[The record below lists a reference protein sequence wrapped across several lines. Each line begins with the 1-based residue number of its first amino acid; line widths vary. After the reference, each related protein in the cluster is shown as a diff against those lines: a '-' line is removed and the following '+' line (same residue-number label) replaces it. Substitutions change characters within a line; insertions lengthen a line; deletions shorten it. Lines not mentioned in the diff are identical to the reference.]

1 MRPLPAVLATIL
13 TILSAA
19 CSKAPAPAA
28 PEQVYTVRGRVVA
41 LPDPAKPG
49 GGLQIQHEPIPEYV
63 NPKGERKGMG
73 SMTMSFAPAE
83 GLDLSGLATG
93 DAVEFTWE
101 VRWHEPRFWRVAAI
115 RKLPAGTTLN
125 FGSN

>member
-49 GGLQIQHEPIPEYV
+49 GGLQIRHEPIPEYV
-63 NPKGERKGMG
+63 NHKGERKGMG
-73 SMTMSFAPAE
+73 SMTMPFVPTRE
-83 GLDLSGLATG
+83 LDLSGLAPG
-93 DAVEFTWE
+93 DVVEFTWE
-101 VRWHEPRFWRVAAI
+101 VRWAKPPLSRVVAI
-115 RKLPAGTTLN
+115 RKLPPETTLN
-125 FGSN
+125 FGSR